1 MQNHY
6 QGIDQVIPDSFDSRK
21 VGANGSSEHSA
32 IHVIKDPRQILPFCV
47 IILKVFVSYNVWT
60 STGLWFAH
68 GSIYLITLSFLLF
81 YLYNKTVIRGN
92 YSVALNV
99 LGRQSQMTYQKC
111 PRLQM
116 LFI

>member
-47 IILKVFVSYNVWT
+47 IILKVFVSYNV
-60 STGLWFAH
+60 
-68 GSIYLITLSFLLF
+68 
-81 YLYNKTVIRGN
+81 
-92 YSVALNV
+92 
-99 LGRQSQMTYQKC
+99 
-111 PRLQM
+111 
-116 LFI
+116 